1 MLVVKRIV
9 LLFLGCILF
18 GIAAHGQATR
28 SPFSAFG
35 IGEYYGNSL
44 AHNQGMAGV
53 GISNP
58 QYYYLNNK
66 NPALLVFNS
75 LTVFE
80 SGIVGE
86 NRKLSNGNAVEKNA
100 SGNIN
105 YLALGFPVKRGW
117 WSTSTGLMPY
127 TNVNYK
133 FNYTDDIV
141 GSTDKIAV
149 AESGDGGINQVFW
162 SNGVALNKTFSLG
175 VRFNYLFG
183 AINNTYANAVL
194 GTQQSIV
201 FVPTVL
207 ERYYYKDYN
216 VSTGFSFHKD
226 SLFKKNYR
234 LNIGLTYDFSS
245 NAKTSYYA
253 QVERYVANRLI
264 DSVAIAT
271 IQGTTTLPQTLGAGI
286 SFSKGDQVTIGCDV
300 LYLDYAQFRDFRGE
314 NPTGQGAWRI
324 AVGGEVTPN
333 AASPGNYLKRVTY
346 RTGVSLDQY
355 PYLVNGNTL
364 KDFGI
369 NFGLSMPVGRIS
381 SVDIGVKFG
390 KRGDLAL
397 NKIEENY
404 VKLYFGITF
413 NDQWFIKRRFD

>member
-1 MLVVKRIV
+1 MSAVKRFF
-9 LLFLGCILF
+9 LLFCSILC
-18 GIAAHGQATR
+18 GLTAHGQATR

-66 NPALLVFNS
+66 NPALLVFNT

-80 SGIVGE
+80 SGMVGE
-86 NRKLSNGNAVEKNA
+86 TRTIENGIDQQKNA

-117 WSTSTGLMPY
+117 WSTATGLMPY
-127 TNVNYK
+127 TNVNYR
-133 FNYTDDIV
+133 FNYTDNIT
-141 GSTDKIAV
+141 GSSEQVAV
-149 AESGDGGINQVFW
+149 AEAGDGGINQVFW

-183 AINNTYANAVL
+183 AVNTSYANILL
-194 GTQQSIV
+194 GSQQSIP
-201 FVPTVL
+201 FVPTVV
-207 ERYYYKDYN
+207 ERYYYKDYS

-226 SLFKKNYR
+226 SIFNNNYR
-234 LNIGLTYDFSS
+234 LNIGLTYDFSTQL
-245 NAKTSYYA
+245 NTSYYA
-253 QVERYVANRLI
+253 RVERYVANRLI

-271 IQGTTTLPQTLGAGI
+271 SQGKTTIPQTLGAGI
-286 SFSKGDQVTIGCDV
+286 SFSKGDQLTVGCDV
-300 LYLDYAQFRDFRGE
+300 VYLDYTKFRDFRGE

-324 AVGGEVTPN
+324 GIGAELTPN
-333 AASPGNYLKRVTY
+333 ASSPSNYLKRVTY
-346 RTGVSLDQY
+346 RTGVSMDQY
-355 PYLVNGNTL
+355 PYLINGNTL

-369 NFGLSMPVGRIS
+369 NFGLSLPVGRIS
-381 SVDIGVKFG
+381 SLDLGVKLG
-390 KRGDLAL
+390 RRGDLQL

-404 VKLYFGITF
+404 VKLYFGVTF

>member
-1 MLVVKRIV
+1 MLVVKSTA
-9 LLFLGCILF
+9 LLFLGALF
-18 GIAAHGQATR
+18 FGLTAYGQATR

-66 NPALLVFNS
+66 NPALLVFNN

-80 SGIVGE
+80 SGIVAE
-86 NRKLSNGNAVEKNA
+86 NRTLKNDIASEKNG

-105 YLALGFPVKRGW
+105 YLAFGFPVKRGR

-133 FNYTDDIV
+133 LNYTDDIT
-141 GSTDKIAV
+141 GSPNKVAV

-175 VRFNYLFG
+175 ARINYLFG
-183 AINNTYANAVL
+183 AINNTYANAVI
-194 GTQQSIV
+194 GTQQDIV
-201 FVPTVL
+201 FVPTVY
-207 ERYYYKDYN
+207 ERYYYKDFN
-216 VSTGFSFHKD
+216 LSTGFSFHKD

-264 DSVAIAT
+264 DSVAIASLS
-271 IQGTTTLPQTLGAGI
+271 GSVTLPQTLGAGI
-286 SFSKGDQVTIGCDV
+286 SFSKGDQITIGCDV
-300 LYLDYAQFRDFRGE
+300 MYLDYAQFRDFRGE
-314 NPTGQGAWRI
+314 NPVGQGAWRV
-324 AVGGEVTPN
+324 AVGGEVTPDVT
-333 AASPGNYLKRVTY
+333 SLGSYLKRVTY
-346 RTGVSLDQY
+346 RTGVSMDQY

-369 NFGLSMPVGRIS
+369 NFGLSLPVGRIS

-390 KRGDLAL
+390 KRGDLVL

-404 VKLYFGITF
+404 VKLYFGVTF